1 MGKAGGNSKL
11 QVSRISVCLPAEG
24 GVPNHQRCSVAFPSL
39 ILAELMAG
47 CCQVLVPCQGGSILP
62 QHPWLLGAV
71 TFLPPGKA
79 EGKPKKDQTNSCCC
93 CTAQEVWSIY
103 QFEQASHFANLNR
116 HSQMSAASPSC
127 RRVTQL
133 LLCGITEITE
143 HTEPRRNQ
151 SNTLLWAVFFRHT
164 WLPYSQITGLRK
176 TCQRIWRWIR
186 TERLILQ
193 TAELNSGF
201 NVSPEISKVGLKD
214 VTPYW
219 LPPVFNFSFSSALQ
233 QIDMNNSIITTSPGL
248 QPQLTQKTS
257 SVSWESLLLACPL
270 LVFQLPA
277 LNLKR
282 ISDF

>member
-1 MGKAGGNSKL
+1 
-11 QVSRISVCLPAEG
+11 
-24 GVPNHQRCSVAFPSL
+24 
-39 ILAELMAG
+39 
-47 CCQVLVPCQGGSILP
+47 
-62 QHPWLLGAV
+62 
-71 TFLPPGKA
+71 
-79 EGKPKKDQTNSCCC
+79 
-93 CTAQEVWSIY
+93 
-103 QFEQASHFANLNR
+103 
-116 HSQMSAASPSC
+116 MSAASPSC

-133 LLCGITEITE
+133 LLCGITEISE

-248 QPQLTQKTS
+248 QPSADTEDLICVLRVTSPGLSFFSFSTTS
-257 SVSWESLLLACPL
+257 SELWENIRLLIM
-270 LVFQLPA
+270 V
-277 LNLKR
+277 
-282 ISDF
+282 